1 MNTKYYILHLLLFFQ
16 ITFFCQKNT
25 EISIKSIT
33 QEGSSVSI
41 DYNLKTKWYIKNHT
55 SLYAKERESQSW
67 GLPLDFVVGDFGSS
81 TKSGKN
87 NMKWQVTK
95 SRNELLGEWVFKIHN
110 TMSIK
115 KNIKNLN
122 RICTLLSFAG
132 LGIGG
137 YYLYKSDD
145 YYNQYQN
152 STTNA
157 ALLRQKDEE
166 SLEISFL
173 SFSVGTV
180 FLIQKISLGRK
191 IRKFK
196 NQGFD

>member
-1 MNTKYYILHLLLFFQ
+1 
-16 ITFFCQKNT
+16 
-25 EISIKSIT
+25 
-33 QEGSSVSI
+33 
-41 DYNLKTKWYIKNHT
+41 
-55 SLYAKERESQSW
+55 
-67 GLPLDFVVGDFGSS
+67 
-81 TKSGKN
+81 
-87 NMKWQVTK
+87 MKLQVTK

-115 KNIKNLN
+115 KNIKNLK

-196 NQGFD
+196 NQGYD